1 MWEHQ
6 AMYIPPA
13 DAAID
18 QDEWRAFVASQ
29 GFGHLVSAGRGREVP
44 VVVATQFVLDG
55 DELVLHLATGNPVFE
70 AIAEQPRVLLSV
82 AGDWAYI
89 PSDWKTLDGEDPALG
104 LPTTYYGA
112 VQLIGT
118 ATVLSAAEEVASVL
132 RFQLASYQPDVQIAD
147 PSEAHPAKLAGIR
160 AIRIAIE
167 DARAKFK
174 FANNVDAEH
183 RQAVVAR
190 LRARGRA
197 GDAAAASHVLRRL
210 SAGQP
215 SPHRP

>member
-1 MWEHQ
+1 MWEHH
-6 AMYIPPA
+6 AMYIPPV
-13 DAAID
+13 DAGID
-18 QDEWRAFVASQ
+18 QDEWRAFVVSQ
-29 GFGHLVSAGRGREVP
+29 GFGQLVSAGRGREVP

-55 DELVLHLATGNPVFE
+55 EALVLHLAAGNPVFE

-89 PSDWKTLDGEDPALG
+89 PSDWKTLEGEDPALG

-118 ATVLSAAEEVASVL
+118 ATVLCAPEAVAAVL
-132 RFQLASYQPDVQIAD
+132 RLQLETYQPGVEIAD

-167 DARAKFK
+167 DVRAKFK

-190 LRARGRA
+190 LRARARA
-197 GDAAAASHVLRRL
+197 GDGAAASHVLRRL
-210 SAGQP
+210 RASQP
-215 SPHRP
+215 SPSNP